1 MAFRSRCP
9 RHLPVVFGV
18 LDVPKGLGRLVVSV
32 CLLVLLMGCGS
43 SQNPADQPASSS
55 EAPPSAAGTPSEH
68 STQSPT
74 GEEAS
79 PSESTG
85 STMAPQVVGV
95 ASSAGQTFPS
105 LSFPH
110 LGTSAAGSQVS
121 SNPVPEVDISSNPIV
136 QVDTNFGSFRIELDR
151 QKAPITTENFLNYV
165 ERGQYDQTIIHQ
177 VFPKAV
183 IVGGGY
189 TVRGEPIKAG
199 PPILNEAHNGLK
211 NLRGTVAMYRDPA
224 DPHSATSIFFINVK
238 DNPAYD
244 HRGSVSAGGWPTGLG
259 STPPEDYGYC
269 VFGRVIQGMEVV
281 DKIASIPVHDT
292 ERFERTPIQPVI
304 VHSIRWIK

>member
-1 MAFRSRCP
+1 MVFRSRWR
-9 RHLPVVFGV
+9 RHLAGIFRISGV
-18 LDVPKGLGRLVVSV
+18 PLGLEGLVVSV
-32 CLLVLLMGCGS
+32 CLLVLLGGCRS

-55 EAPPSAAGTPSEH
+55 ETPPSAAGTPSEP
-68 STQSPT
+68 STQSST

-85 STMAPQVVGV
+85 STIGPQPGGE
-95 ASSAGQTFPS
+95 SSEGQTFPS
-105 LSFPH
+105 ISFPQ
-110 LGTSAAGSQVS
+110 LGTLAAGPQVS
-121 SNPVPEVDISSNPIV
+121 SNPVV
-136 QVDTNFGSFRIELDR
+136 QVDTNFGSFQIELDR

-211 NLRGTVAMYRDPA
+211 NLRGTIAMYRDPA

-244 HRGSVSAGGWPTGLG
+244 HRGSVSAGGGSTGLG
-259 STPPEDYGYC
+259 SVPPEDYGYC

-281 DKIASIPVHDT
+281 DKIANVPVHDT
-292 ERFERTPIQPVI
+292 EQFERTPVQPVI

>member
-1 MAFRSRCP
+1 MAFRSSRP
-9 RHLPVVFGV
+9 RYLAAVSGISGV
-18 LDVPKGLGRLVVSV
+18 PMGLGGLVVSV
-32 CLLVLLMGCGS
+32 CLLLLPMGCGS
-43 SQNPADQPASSS
+43 SQNPAEQPASSS
-55 EAPPSAAGTPSEH
+55 ETLPSASVPPSDP
-68 STQSPT
+68 STQSAT

-79 PSESTG
+79 PSGSTG
-85 STMAPQVVGV
+85 PTMAPQLVGV

-105 LSFPH
+105 LSFPQ
-110 LGTSAAGSQVS
+110 LGTSAAGPQVS
-121 SNPVPEVDISSNPIV
+121 SNPVV
-136 QVDTNFGSFRIELDR
+136 QVDTNFGSFLIELDR

-177 VFPKAV
+177 VFPKVV

-224 DPHSATSIFFINVK
+224 DPHSATSIFFINVR

-244 HRGSVSAGGWPTGLG
+244 HRPGVSAEARPGGSGSV
-259 STPPEDYGYC
+259 PPEDYGYC

-281 DKIASIPVHDT
+281 DKIASVPVHDT
-292 ERFERTPIQPVI
+292 EQFERTPIQPVI